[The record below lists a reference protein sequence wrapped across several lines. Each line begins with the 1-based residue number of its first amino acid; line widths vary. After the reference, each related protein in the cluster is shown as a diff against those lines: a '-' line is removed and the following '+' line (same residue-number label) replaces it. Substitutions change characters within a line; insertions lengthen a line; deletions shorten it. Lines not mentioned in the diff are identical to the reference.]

1 MATNILS
8 RIIARTVPVPEERLD
23 LQTER
28 VAVFAVHNRFLRLA
42 LAAAAVVIVTLG
54 LAMHKVVQT
63 YANVK
68 PLVIRVNELGQAS
81 ATQYVGLE
89 YQPREAEIRYFL
101 TNFVVDH
108 YSRVRAT
115 RREAFQRQLY
125 FMDAG
130 HSRAAMEQESKEH
143 SIPKFL
149 SGSDDE
155 VEIHVSNVAIQN
167 LETQP
172 FKASVQFE
180 KVFLVAADHRE
191 LKRER
196 YVAQF
201 VFITLETVPNS
212 FITTNPLGLV
222 VTYFREDQAFE

>member
-1 MATNILS
+1 MASNILS
-8 RIIARTVPVPEERLD
+8 RILARTVPVSEERLD
-23 LQTER
+23 PQTER

-42 LAAAAVVIVTLG
+42 LAGAAVVIVALG

-81 ATQYVGLE
+81 ATQYAGLE
-89 YQPREAEIRYFL
+89 YQPREAEVRYFL

-130 HSRAAMEQESKEH
+130 HSRAAMEQEAKEH

-180 KVFLVAADHRE
+180 KVFLAAADRRE
-191 LKRER
+191 LRRER
-196 YVAQF
+196 YIAQF
-201 VFITLETVPNS
+201 AFITLETVPNS
-212 FITTNPLGLV
+212 FITINPLGLV